1 MNKTNKRHKKISS
14 KSKSSSSIS
23 AEEVFQLNK
32 SIDMHSDQEDNDHIP
47 KLNKSLIFMDSK
59 TVNDQL
65 DKKISIDE
73 VLINFKD
80 GRSLQS
86 LSPD

>member
-1 MNKTNKRHKKISS
+1 
-14 KSKSSSSIS
+14 
-23 AEEVFQLNK
+23 
-32 SIDMHSDQEDNDHIP
+32 MHSDQEDNDHIP